1 MIMGDSFMKNQIK
14 NYLMVR
20 VDQAIE
26 MPFKKPIY
34 CLQNFNLTSKRIYL
48 YFLIIT
54 LFSMIS
60 LSTFLTETAFGDG
73 LSQEQISSS
82 LGNRKADLLIKMT
95 PPVITTET
103 LREGQKPIIELRLY
117 DSNTNSSFNHVTY
130 YVSIE
135 KDGKKL
141 LSDWFHAH
149 NGDLGILIIPQNTSE
164 VKILSKQQ
172 DPLIGSY
179 IGTYEDPVTVT
190 GPIFLS
196 GGLYHFKVRIATVD
210 SDTGVLPQGEQR
222 IYDSWMSIGNTEIQ
236 QINTNGKQIPLKI
249 TSYYDKI
256 NGFKFDNNTKQ
267 MQFTMPFNWNL
278 SRINKTSIFV
288 HEELSVPK
296 PNPFGSNISY
306 SGTVNGVDVSKDVML
321 DNSQNQKEVIHVMLP
336 KNTIIQIADNANKKG
351 EQLGSIMK
359 FILEPK
365 KSSSNSASM
374 VNMGNVSMS

>member
-1 MIMGDSFMKNQIK
+1 
-14 NYLMVR
+14 
-20 VDQAIE
+20 
-26 MPFKKPIY
+26 
-34 CLQNFNLTSKRIYL
+34 
-48 YFLIIT
+48 
-54 LFSMIS
+54 MIS

-103 LREGQKPIIELRLY
+103 LREGQKPIVELRLY

-130 YVSIE
+130 HVSIE

-179 IGTYEDPVTVT
+179 IGTFEDPVTVT

-236 QINTNGKQIPLKI
+236 QINANGKQIPLKI

-256 NGFKFDNNTKQ
+256 NGFKFDNNTMQ

-359 FILEPK
+359 FTLEPR
-365 KSSSNSASM
+365 KSSSNPASM
-374 VNMGNVSMS
+374 VNMGNMSMS